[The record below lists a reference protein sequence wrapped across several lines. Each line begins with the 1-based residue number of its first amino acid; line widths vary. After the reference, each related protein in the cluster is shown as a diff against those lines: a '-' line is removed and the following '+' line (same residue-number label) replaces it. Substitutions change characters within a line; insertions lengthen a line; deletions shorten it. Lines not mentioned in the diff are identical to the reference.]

1 MRGLTVFDTA
11 RLVVLSRRHG
21 HGRGHSGAAA
31 HPTGRRL
38 RLALLAAV
46 AAASLGLFGPVGNAS
61 ADLVIPCDPG
71 SFSADGFPPCT
82 LADPGHFVA
91 GLGEDHQS
99 ACEPGTFQPSAGQI
113 SCFVAPPGRFVPFS
127 GAEFPS
133 DCQPGSFQPLAG
145 QTSCLPADPGHFV
158 DHTGA
163 TSQSECPSGTFQ
175 PLPGQDHCITDG
187 TPPLLTPANI
197 TINATS
203 PAGATVAYT
212 VTATDP
218 GGSGVASVDCT
229 PPSGTVF
236 AIGDTTV
243 DCTATDNVGNVA
255 HASFTVHVKGAAEQL
270 ADLLVAVTGV
280 GPGKMLADRV
290 KHIQGHVARNMKK
303 GACDDLNRFVKQVN
317 DMAKG
322 RKPQITAAQAASF
335 TAQAQSIRAA
345 LGC

>member
-1 MRGLTVFDTA
+1 M
-11 RLVVLSRRHG
+11 
-21 HGRGHSGAAA
+21 
-31 HPTGRRL
+31 
-38 RLALLAAV
+38 
-46 AAASLGLFGPVGNAS
+46 N
-61 ADLVIPCDPG
+61 
-71 SFSADGFPPCT
+71 GFRPCT
-82 LADPGHFVA
+82 LADLGHFVPD
-91 GLGEDHQS
+91 LGAIEQ
-99 ACEPGTFQPSAGQI
+99 
-113 SCFVAPPGRFVPFS
+113 
-127 GAEFPS
+127 
-133 DCQPGSFQPLAG
+133 
-145 QTSCLPADPGHFV
+145 LPADPGHFV

-163 TSQSECPSGTFQ
+163 IFQSECPSGFFQPLPGESHCRGADRGHFVSGLGRIEQLPCPPGTFQNQQAQSFCQTAQPGYFAPGPGAELQNQCPQGSFQPDEGQADCLPADPGNFVDHTGATSQSECLSGTFQ

-197 TINATS
+197 TVNATS

>member
-1 MRGLTVFDTA
+1 M
-11 RLVVLSRRHG
+11 
-21 HGRGHSGAAA
+21 
-31 HPTGRRL
+31 
-38 RLALLAAV
+38 
-46 AAASLGLFGPVGNAS
+46 
-61 ADLVIPCDPG
+61 
-71 SFSADGFPPCT
+71 
-82 LADPGHFVA
+82 
-91 GLGEDHQS
+91 
-99 ACEPGTFQPSAGQI
+99 
-113 SCFVAPPGRFVPFS
+113 
-127 GAEFPS
+127 
-133 DCQPGSFQPLAG
+133 
-145 QTSCLPADPGHFV
+145 
-158 DHTGA
+158 
-163 TSQSECPSGTFQ
+163 
-175 PLPGQDHCITDG
+175 
-187 TPPLLTPANI
+187 
-197 TINATS
+197 
-203 PAGATVAYT
+203 
-212 VTATDP
+212 
-218 GGSGVASVDCT
+218 DCT